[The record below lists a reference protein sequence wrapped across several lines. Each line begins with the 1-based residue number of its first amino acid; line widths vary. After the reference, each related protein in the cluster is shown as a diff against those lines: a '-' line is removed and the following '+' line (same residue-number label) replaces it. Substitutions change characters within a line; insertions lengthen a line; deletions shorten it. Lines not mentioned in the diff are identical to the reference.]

1 MQSVDNSG
9 QAPSGGGGPL
19 SRRSILKGLA
29 GAAIAVPAA
38 GLLGGGG
45 VGASGRRAGRA
56 ATWSFLRRP
65 RSETVELQLVYYGD
79 INQQAAWEALFSAF
93 NESNPG
99 VSIKAN
105 GVAAPSWGEYVS
117 TVATQLAGGQE
128 YDIVYVATEGQRL
141 LASKNILLPLDD
153 YIAGDQEVIDDYFA
167 DVNPNL
173 REWTTTYGSP
183 DGSTY
188 YLPGGYNT
196 MMMYCNTAVFEEAG
210 VELPDTDWTWEEFHE
225 AGVKIKEATGAFL
238 HPIGS
243 GFVFGNIMPWLLTN
257 GASTMDA
264 EWSTA
269 TFNSPEAVAAA
280 EFAKQLIDEELSP
293 VPGGEF
299 DLGAQFADGNLAT
312 FGAGRWMTPVMRDLE
327 MVEQTRI
334 LNWPTNAGSGTP
346 CGWDAWPILKSSK
359 NPDAAW
365 SFLKW
370 LTTAEAS
377 VYYAEVGG
385 TNIPARNSVATSESF
400 LANAPAGSE
409 LFPASVEYAT
419 PIPSPDDL
427 PGAETAVSDGW
438 TAAITGQSDAQD
450 ALDEANEA
458 LQAVL

>member
-1 MQSVDNSG
+1 VKSVDNSG
-9 QAPSGGGGPL
+9 RTTAPI

-29 GAAIAVPAA
+29 GAAVAVPAA
-38 GLLGGGG
+38 GLLSGGSA
-45 VGASGRRAGRA
+45 GATARQAGRA
-56 ATWSFLRRP
+56 ATWSFLRHP
-65 RSETVELQLVYYGD
+65 RSGETVELQLVYYGD
-79 INQQAAWEALFSAF
+79 VNQQAAWEALFSAF

-99 VSIKAN
+99 VKITAN
-105 GVAAPSWGEYVS
+105 GVAAPSWGDYVS
-117 TVATQLAGGQE
+117 TVATQLAVGQE

-141 LASKNILLPLDD
+141 LASRDILLPLDD
-153 YIAGDQEVIDDYFA
+153 FIAADQEAIDDYYA
-167 DVNPNL
+167 DANPNL
-173 REWTTTYGSP
+173 REWTTKYGSP
-183 DGSTY
+183 DGATY
-188 YLPGGYNT
+188 YIPGGYNT
-196 MMMYCNTAVFEEAG
+196 MMMYVNTEVFEAAG
-210 VELPDTDWTWEEFHE
+210 VEVPEADWTWEEFHE

-257 GASTMDA
+257 GASTMDE

-280 EFAKQLIDEELSP
+280 EYAKLLIDEELSP

-299 DLGAQFADGNLAT
+299 DLGAQYADGNLAT

-327 MVEQTRI
+327 MVEKTRI
-334 LNWPTNAGSGTP
+334 VNWPNNAGNGTP

-359 NPDAAW
+359 NPEAAW

-370 LTTAEAS
+370 LTTTEAS

-385 TNIPARNSVATSESF
+385 TNIPARTSVATSESF

-409 LFPASVEYAT
+409 LFPESVAYAT

-427 PGAETAVSDGW
+427 PGAEAAVSDGW
-438 TAAITGQSDAQD
+438 TAAITGQSDAQE